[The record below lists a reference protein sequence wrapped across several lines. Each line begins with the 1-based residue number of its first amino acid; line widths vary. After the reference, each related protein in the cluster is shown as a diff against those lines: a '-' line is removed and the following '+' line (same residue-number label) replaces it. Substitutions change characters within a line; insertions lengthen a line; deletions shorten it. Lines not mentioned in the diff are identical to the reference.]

1 MLAELSPAE
10 KRVYPGRSGAAHCG
24 EYLHIC
30 NNAAHTPGSIVSMQI
45 KTAPGIFT
53 RCDRVTGTGG
63 EGWCQDLLHAL
74 CRTEITRD
82 AECLDWRPKMRDTR
96 SPATM
101 PPSWTKLGATRSYG
115 SQLIQRVEF
124 LFYLTFFTYLHFHV
138 SVIVSILLM
147 KIYIAIRV
155 ARDEASSV
163 EAGCVFTVAPSH
175 YITSRESRW

>member
-82 AECLDWRPKMRDTR
+82 AECLDWRQKITSDH
-96 SPATM
+96 A
-101 PPSWTKLGATRSYG
+101 
-115 SQLIQRVEF
+115 
-124 LFYLTFFTYLHFHV
+124 
-138 SVIVSILLM
+138 SIM
-147 KIYIAIRV
+147 NQTWSHSFIR
-155 ARDEASSV
+155 
-163 EAGCVFTVAPSH
+163 FTVNSEGRISFLP
-175 YITSRESRW
+175 YIFYIFTFSCFSDGQHLIDVILYCHQSRPWWS